1 VAAPTINIPPE
12 LAKRNTSSSFGKHGA
27 VATEVKECSDLGVE
41 LLKKGG
47 NAADAVSILVLFV
60 FIIDGRFAL

>member
-1 VAAPTINIPPE
+1 MLLSTITYLGLASLVSASPVYHLPPGLVE
-12 LAKRNTSSSFGKHGA
+12 RETSSYGKHGA

-47 NAADAVSILVLFV
+47 NAADAVC
-60 FIIDGRFAL
+60 